1 MVSTKVYTLCSDLK
15 LDELDI
21 WRLDPK
27 KVSVNK
33 MHDLI
38 AKLYPQQC
46 FADVCRVFGGEPF
59 FLRHFG
65 NWTWMEAIVLKI
77 MRHFFAIMAAA

>member
-27 KVSVNK
+27 KVSV
-33 MHDLI
+33 
-38 AKLYPQQC
+38 
-46 FADVCRVFGGEPF
+46 FVSF
-59 FLRHFG
+59 
-65 NWTWMEAIVLKI
+65 VLK
-77 MRHFFAIMAAA
+77 